1 MKKRPSKNKG
11 PLEYEKK
18 LIQDSNMFQ
27 RTTKE
32 PLSWCF
38 RRYRIMFL
46 VLCVCAT
53 NRKKDYTPASPRSL
67 SLSMSHTYILRRTR
81 IHWLH
86 RMCGHKRT
94 YLSFSLSLA
103 FYTLMR
109 LHLNSLSL
117 TLNFVF
123 LFLPLKDV
131 PLTRTC
137 LPTYI
142 YTLPLSP
149 SISHYL
155 WDTNSHAVGIY
166 LLASAIHLCSAV

>member
-1 MKKRPSKNKG
+1 
-11 PLEYEKK
+11 
-18 LIQDSNMFQ
+18 MFQ

-53 NRKKDYTPASPRSL
+53 NRKKDHTPASPRSL

-94 YLSFSLSLA
+94 YLSFSLSLSLA

-142 YTLPLSP
+142 DRAWQSIIHSLQLLSSRLPTTSVTGGLNKKLP
-149 SISHYL
+149 NFL
-155 WDTNSHAVGIY
+155 NVTQKVATAVFT
-166 LLASAIHLCSAV
+166 

>member
-1 MKKRPSKNKG
+1 
-11 PLEYEKK
+11 
-18 LIQDSNMFQ
+18 MFQ

-94 YLSFSLSLA
+94 YLSFSLSLSR
-103 FYTLMR
+103 L
-109 LHLNSLSL
+109 LHLNALTLKLSLSHSQ
-117 TLNFVF
+117 FRFPISSVER
-123 LFLPLKDV
+123 
-131 PLTRTC
+131 RTIDTY

-142 YTLPLSP
+142 HIHSSSFPLYLTLPMRHKLSRSWHLP
-149 SISHYL
+149 
-155 WDTNSHAVGIY
+155 NGIGHPPM
-166 LLASAIHLCSAV
+166 LGRIGT